1 MNECD
6 IAIVGATGAVGQVFL
21 RIIEERG
28 FPVKTA
34 RLCASERSVG
44 RRLAFRG
51 EEVEVELA
59 TPALLSEVD
68 FAFIAAST
76 AVSRELA
83 PLAARNGA
91 VAIDDSS
98 AFRMEPTVPLVVPEV
113 NADALNGHRGIVAIP
128 NCTTTPLVMALK
140 PLHDQNPV
148 RRVIA
153 STYQSVTGTG
163 LAARREMEEQSR
175 AALDGETPRAE
186 VYPHPIA
193 FNVLP
198 HVEPFWDNGYTNE
211 EMKMQNETRK
221 IMGAPDI
228 RVSATC
234 VRVPVAVSHSEAVNV
249 EFSEPISPGEV
260 REILAAAPGI
270 RLVDDPPSN
279 VYPMPIDADGEDD
292 VFVGR
297 VRSDLALDN
306 GVAMWLSCDNLRIPA
321 KAGTCRPAAPGVDN
335 PARSATL
342 TRNGGDANPQTHR
355 TVRTICQPESSPRSA
370 RSPLSASRSS
380 SPSRRP
386 PTRRLAPAPPPFRWR
401 RLDSRLRGNCRCQVI
416 R

>member
-1 MNECD
+1 M
-6 IAIVGATGAVGQVFL
+6 
-21 RIIEERG
+21 
-28 FPVKTA
+28 
-34 RLCASERSVG
+34 
-44 RRLAFRG
+44 
-51 EEVEVELA
+51 
-59 TPALLSEVD
+59 D

-83 PLAARNGA
+83 PLAAENGA

-98 AFRMEPTVPLVVPEV
+98 AFRMEPDVPLVVPEV
-113 NADALNGHRGIVAIP
+113 NGDALESHRGIVAIP

-163 LAARREMEEQSR
+163 AAARREMEEQSR
-175 AALDGETPRAE
+175 AALDGEETRAE

-221 IMGAPDI
+221 IMSAPDL

-249 EFSEPISPGEV
+249 EFSEPISPDEV
-260 REILAAAPGI
+260 REILSSAPGI
-270 RLVDDPPSN
+270 RLVDDPRAN

-306 GVAMWLSCDNLRIPA
+306 GVAMWLSCDNLR
-321 KAGTCRPAAPGVDN
+321 KGAALN
-335 PARSATL
+335 SLQIAEEMMK
-342 TRNGGDANPQTHR
+342 RNL
-355 TVRTICQPESSPRSA
+355 
-370 RSPLSASRSS
+370 LS
-380 SPSRRP
+380 
-386 PTRRLAPAPPPFRWR
+386 
-401 RLDSRLRGNCRCQVI
+401 G
-416 R
+416 